1 MIFFFQDFSKVDFK
15 KSCLDKKIHRRDWI
29 AHLRPGTCVDDV
41 LACDLKI
48 FLFLALVA
56 MLFSQAEP
64 SDQLVEGNMRTISVK
79 LF

>member
-1 MIFFFQDFSKVDFK
+1 MIQ
-15 KSCLDKKIHRRDWI
+15 
-29 AHLRPGTCVDDV
+29 
-41 LACDLKI
+41 KI

-64 SDQLVEGNMRTISVK
+64 SVQYFDGNMRTISVK